1 VWYEFLNQLSSDEIE
16 RTYLKYKLTKNTE
29 LTYIECGDDL
39 YEIKFCLTLR
49 GNWKVLNTVTQ
60 FSRSLKRLETIRGP
74 FLETQVT
81 KWQLIG
87 ADGTE
92 IPDALSKETQGAM
105 TLAVDE
111 AKTTKK
117 KVAKYVTI

>member
-1 VWYEFLNQLSSDEIE
+1 
-16 RTYLKYKLTKNTE
+16 
-29 LTYIECGDDL
+29 
-39 YEIKFCLTLR
+39 
-49 GNWKVLNTVTQ
+49 VLNTVTQ
-60 FSRSLKRLETIRGP
+60 FARSLKRQDTIRGP

-111 AKTTKK
+111 AKRTK
-117 KVAKYVTI
+117 